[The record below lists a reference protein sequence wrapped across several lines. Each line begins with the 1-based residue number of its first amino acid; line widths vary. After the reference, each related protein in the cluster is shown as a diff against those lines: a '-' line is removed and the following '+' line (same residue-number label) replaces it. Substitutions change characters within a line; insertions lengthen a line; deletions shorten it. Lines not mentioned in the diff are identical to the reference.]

1 MRPVAFWITDDGYFY
16 DYTTRKAALY
26 ADLVSYENLHPEVT
40 RRVEPLT
47 KAALEA
53 LAQFTQGVSEE
64 QKRDWVKCPDALNH
78 CKPTNTRDCKLT
90 VGFHVPLSSGTT
102 AYS

>member
-64 QKRDWVKCPDALNH
+64 QKRGWVKCPDA
-78 CKPTNTRDCKLT
+78 
-90 VGFHVPLSSGTT
+90 
-102 AYS
+102 